1 MKLGLLLLLLLPIVY
16 SQSDCVESPSVNIN
30 LEDGEIVGQ
39 QNMSQ
44 PGGELR
50 IRNVGT
56 YDGRNINI
64 RMTQTSTRNISDGNL
79 TATGFMAVLS
89 SDALTST
96 QWVNFKVE
104 LIDDNDQPV
113 VLPVMYWSIFDLE
126 GPADKKEAVRLRNDQ
141 VSEFYRNGLQ
151 EINDGEYRIF
161 RATAAGTVSNPT
173 DPHNLT
179 AAQKSASVGF
189 KVENR
194 SFFMFGYQNVNSPR
208 SCFLYASTDEV
219 VGTFCPVC
227 SAYGYEDGV
236 TDGNPNSC
244 VDNETELDAGDSCYI
259 KCKEGYTQSGFG
271 DVLCPTNATDGQAPL
286 VDITCTDTND
296 CAPNPCLNGGNCTD
310 KLNGF
315 TCSCQPG
322 WSGDICDEN
331 IDDCEPTNWCVNGVC
346 VDGLDDY
353 SCDCNDGWTGEFC
366 QTAIANC
373 SDGIQNQDETG
384 VDCGGVCPTACE
396 TCTDGIQNQNEGGV
410 DCGGVC
416 PTACETCT
424 DGIQN
429 QNEEAV
435 DCGGVCPADCACT
448 CPAILDPDR

>member
-1 MKLGLLLLLLLPIVY
+1 
-16 SQSDCVESPSVNIN
+16 
-30 LEDGEIVGQ
+30 
-39 QNMSQ
+39 
-44 PGGELR
+44 
-50 IRNVGT
+50 
-56 YDGRNINI
+56 
-64 RMTQTSTRNISDGNL
+64 MTQTSTRNISDGNL

-89 SDALTST
+89 SDALTSS

-151 EINDGEYRIF
+151 EINDGDWRIF
-161 RATAAGTVSNPT
+161 RATAAGTVQNPT

-227 SAYGYEDGV
+227 SAYGYDDKV

-244 VDNETELDAGDSCYI
+244 VDNETELDAGDSCDI
-259 KCKEGYTQSGFG
+259 KCKEGYTQSGSG
-271 DVLCPTNATDGQAPL
+271 TVTCPANATDGQAPE
-286 VDITCTDTND
+286 VDITCTET
-296 CAPNPCLNGGNCTD
+296 CT
-310 KLNGF
+310 
-315 TCSCQPG
+315 
-322 WSGDICDEN
+322 
-331 IDDCEPTNWCVNGVC
+331 
-346 VDGLDDY
+346 
-353 SCDCNDGWTGEFC
+353 
-366 QTAIANC
+366 
-373 SDGIQNQDETG
+373 DGIQNQNEAGVDCGGVCPACETCTDGIQNQNETGVDCGGVCPTACESCTDGIQNQNETG

-396 TCTDGIQNQNEGGV
+396 TCTDGIQNQDESGV

-429 QNEEAV
+429 QNETGV
-435 DCGGVCPADCACT
+435 DCGGVCPTACET
-448 CPAILDPDR
+448 CTDGIQNQTKKVLIVEEFAQQHVKLAQMESKIKTKKVLIVEVSVPQIVLVHVQQFWILFVALMELNTLTLVKLIVLKLM